1 MPAAT
6 ELPPAAP
13 PLTAGHAHPRVALL
27 GGTAGGAAKEATA
40 LAAGA
45 GSCRVTRVDPPLT
58 PRAVAALGAH
68 VIQAYPAAALLGV
81 RLGWLLGVPCVLR
94 VPAGQA
100 DQVDRAALRRARLV
114 VAATEADAV
123 ALQARAVP
131 EPSRLRIVAEG
142 VDLAGLPS
150 PGDAGLAAG
159 VRVVGDSPVAL
170 VLRHELPEPAP
181 GPGSGERQP
190 ADGVGVV
197 VIANDGQIVGAHA
210 WAEVTHTELTAA
222 RARAIPVVWVGSQA
236 PVGAGVIH
244 VPATGPDAGLGAVKE
259 LLADAPA
266 RRRIGQEGRWWLTSH
281 HEAGARIGELETI
294 WAALA
299 EGREPA
305 DPPPPPAA
313 PARVSVVVLSAG
325 DPDRLRRT
333 LDALAAQTHPAEE
346 VLLVPDGGGAAAAV
360 ASLLARRI
368 PGWPFPGVLRLL
380 DTAPG
385 AAAVQARNAAVA
397 AATGDAVAFTGE
409 GDEPVP
415 VWLETL
421 VAGFATGAGLVQGR
435 TVRTAEDADVRRAD
449 PADPYAPVGNAAY
462 TRAAL
467 QTATLPG
474 GDGPFHATW
483 AARVAD
489 QLGTRLGG
497 AAGIEEV
504 ELAWRARRCG
514 VPALTS
520 AAAVVHRPPDPGPPD
535 AWAPARRVAAVPLV
549 ARQVPEVRAAVLTA
563 RHLLGRRHAAL
574 LAAAAGAVVAAR
586 GGPRRG
592 LMLALPYLREVA
604 SARGGTRD
612 VAEQVARDVTE
623 VAGLAAGS
631 VRAKY
636 LVL

>member
-13 PLTAGHAHPRVALL
+13 PLSAWHAHPRVALL
-27 GGTAGGAAKEATA
+27 GGTGGSAAREAAA
-40 LAAGA
+40 LVAGA
-45 GSCRVTRVDPPLT
+45 SSCRVTRVDPPLT
-58 PRAVAALGAH
+58 PHAFAALGAH

-100 DQVDRAALRRARLV
+100 DRLDRAALRRARLV

-123 ALQARAVP
+123 ALQAQAVP
-131 EPSRLRIVAEG
+131 EASRLRIVAEG
-142 VDLAGLPS
+142 VDLADLPS

-170 VLRHELPEPAP
+170 VLRHELPEPVP
-181 GPGSGERQP
+181 GPGSGERAA

-244 VPATGPDAGLGAVKE
+244 VPATGPDAGLDAVKE

-266 RRRIGQEGRWWLTSH
+266 RHRIGQEGRWWLTSH
-281 HEAGARIGELETI
+281 HETSARIGELERI

-313 PARVSVVVLSAG
+313 PASVSVVVLSDG
-325 DPDRLRRT
+325 DPDRLQRT

-346 VLLVPDGGGAAAAV
+346 VLLVPGGGDVAAV
-360 ASLLARRI
+360 ASLVARRI

-380 DTAPG
+380 DTASG

-415 VWLETL
+415 VWLESL

-435 TVRTAEDADVRRAD
+435 TVRTAEDADVRRTD

-514 VPALTS
+514 VAALTS
-520 AAAVVHRPPDPGPPD
+520 AAAVVHRSPDPGPPD
-535 AWAPARRVAAVPLV
+535 AWASARRVAAVPLV

-574 LAAAAGAVVAAR
+574 FAAAAGAVVAAR

-592 LMLALPYLREVA
+592 LVLALPYLREVA
-604 SARGGTRD
+604 STRSGTRA
-612 VAEQVARDVTE
+612 VAEQVARDVAE